1 MQLKYTLDVKD
12 FTVDTEVFSARDK
25 DILDLVSK
33 CRKLTRNQF
42 KDAVQPGD
50 VIIPYKRQ
58 KYANLSL
65 RDKVVT
71 AINKVLQGSSFTSCK
86 MIGPTGKTVVG
97 FGVIAGK
104 ENITQAGIDKFFS
117 MHEAA
122 LIMRYKNITSEQQ
135 QRVVENMMTAMKDQ
149 IPYDKVNLVWSV
161 AHHWFGT
168 FNKDVKDQDFNNTQ
182 QKTLICSSLVYKCFH
197 DAGLK
202 IDHDK
207 SVGDKWIWP
216 KEYLTSKSF
225 YCVGGYFSKESG
237 VK

>member
-1 MQLKYTLDVKD
+1 MRLKYTFDVD
-12 FTVDTEVFSARDK
+12 NFTVDTEVFSARDK
-25 DILDLVSK
+25 DILDLVSR
-33 CRKLTRNQF
+33 CRKLT
-42 KDAVQPGD
+42 KDQLKDVIQPGD
-50 VIIPYKRQ
+50 VVIPYKRQ
-58 KYANLSL
+58 RYVNLSFSG
-65 RDKVVT
+65 RIVT

-86 MIGPTGKTVVG
+86 MIGPDGASVVG

-104 ENITQAGIDKFFS
+104 EDITKANIDKFCT

-122 LIMRYKNITSEQQ
+122 MIMRYKGITDEQQ
-135 QRVVENMMTAMKDQ
+135 KRVAQNMATALKAK
-149 IPYDKVNLVWSV
+149 IPYDRANLVWSV

-168 FNKDVKDQDFNNTQ
+168 FNKDVKDKDFNGTQ
-182 QKTLICSSLVYKCFH
+182 QKALICSSLVYKCFNE
-197 DAGLK
+197 AGLK

-216 KEYLTSKSF
+216 KEFLTSKSF